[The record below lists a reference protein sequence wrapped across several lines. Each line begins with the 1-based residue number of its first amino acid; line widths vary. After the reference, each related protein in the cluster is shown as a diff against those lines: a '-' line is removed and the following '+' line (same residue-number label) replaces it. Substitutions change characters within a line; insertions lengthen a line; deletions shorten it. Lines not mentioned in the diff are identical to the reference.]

1 MKHRVGSWRHMEATL
16 HWWLSDSRP
25 PMQCSLLACFTAF
38 AKACDCVEG
47 GEGASRTQHDC
58 LDSTVS

>member
-1 MKHRVGSWRHMEATL
+1 MEATL

-25 PMQCSLLACFTAF
+25 PMQCSLLAYFTAF

-47 GEGASRTQHDC
+47 GEGASWTQHDC
-58 LDSTVS
+58 LDSTYS